1 MQLDK
6 LTLKKGGYMERKPDI
21 TDEDVGIQAFK
32 LRKEKA
38 VERAME
44 KIRRS
49 LSRSFL
55 QFTQEDLQNLEWA
68 LGECWTMIGFHEWD
82 NIAFSSLKPEEI
94 SKIISITRDIF
105 KDRIKGKTGIEK
117 IRSILTKK
125 PQVNKKEE

>member
-1 MQLDK
+1 
-6 LTLKKGGYMERKPDI
+6 MERKPDL

-49 LSRSFL
+49 LGRSFL
-55 QFTQEDLQNLEWA
+55 KFTREDVQNLEWG
-68 LGECWTMIGFHEWD
+68 LGECWTMVGFYEWD
-82 NIAFSSLKPEEI
+82 SIAFSSLKLEEI
-94 SKIISITRDIF
+94 NQIISITQDIV
-105 KDRIKGKTGIEK
+105 KHRIKGKTGIEK

-125 PQVNKKEE
+125 TQAKKEEE